1 MKRCIYEDEV
11 LEFVELPSSRIT
23 GKLYEDTFSRTIA
36 TSQRT

>member
-11 LEFVELPSSRIT
+11 LEFVESPSSRIA
-23 GKLYEDTFSRTIA
+23 GKLCEDTFSRTIA